1 MFINSPRRL
10 TSPELGDWKVNNFH
24 ISESIEKFIEKFS
37 DSNCNGTK
45 NFFEISSKGDVL
57 RAPLSLKP
65 ITRNQYLEAEGKMVK
80 KFARTILVHPIKAY
94 LSPRKW
100 TNLGWLG
107 GQRNIP
113 FLQRRKYRVAG
124 CRYVPNFFPLRS
136 TFYASIFPADR
147 PFRWGKDFRGPIKP
161 GR

>member
-1 MFINSPRRL
+1 MLINSPRRL

-24 ISESIEKFIEKFS
+24 ISESIEKSIGKFAV
-37 DSNCNGTK
+37 TAIATEQRI
-45 NFFEISSKGDVL
+45 FSKFH
-57 RAPLSLKP
+57 RKETYYAPPLKP